1 MIILLILVSIFSLK
15 GAMAAAQDPVMIDY
29 LVDVSQPEAKTF
41 QIQARIERLSDH
53 QPVISFPALKSDP
66 VNGAPR
72 VSNIGIISKGNGF
85 LPLTLEEDRAVVE
98 DYRGDPLVL
107 SYRLA
112 SGAYLQLDRTSYL
125 DGTRSLFYPRDVL
138 LQMDGQNVKSTL
150 SFVLPAGWKVITTV
164 DSTLEGVFRVEAG
177 RPTAFYLGEGTHARE
192 TVRNTEVF
200 VVVEAGWTA
209 SLSSV
214 TESLREQLMYC
225 ESLIPNTRS
234 DALLGVFIA
243 VGTSVQTR
251 DVAAFVTPQL
261 LVLAA
266 RGRAETGWKSLW
278 RQELS
283 RGLVRR
289 YYPILQNFAESLN
302 PSELREYLSLK
313 TRLKTG
319 GVSRNEF
326 LQTMAEDLWKALE
339 TDSRHRTSTQMISAK
354 APEQQPARPTTF
366 YVPNYF
372 LTDLA
377 LAFYGDEAG
386 SLEEFL
392 HKKFIGG
399 GKSHVSSTDFRRKL
413 SQETRAS
420 KVLDRLWIEAG
431 HIPIA
436 ETLRPFGLL
445 FERRELLDF
454 PFKLTETF
462 QVTQVTKRSNLAAI
476 SVQVGDRILAVD
488 HHQLTMPD
496 DLLKCRSQLSSG
508 EEVELFVERDGV
520 AVKLKQRI
528 PVEVLLNLEVN
539 KLADADKQQKLER
552 FLSRYSDGA

>member
-1 MIILLILVSIFSLK
+1 
-15 GAMAAAQDPVMIDY
+15 
-29 LVDVSQPEAKTF
+29 
-41 QIQARIERLSDH
+41 
-53 QPVISFPALKSDP
+53 
-66 VNGAPR
+66 
-72 VSNIGIISKGNGF
+72 
-85 LPLTLEEDRAVVE
+85 
-98 DYRGDPLVL
+98 
-107 SYRLA
+107 
-112 SGAYLQLDRTSYL
+112 
-125 DGTRSLFYPRDVL
+125 
-138 LQMDGQNVKSTL
+138 MDGQNVKSTI
-150 SFVLPAGWKVITTV
+150 SFVLPAGWKVITTA

-200 VVVEAGWTA
+200 VVVEAGWAA

-214 TESLREQLMYC
+214 TESLREQLIYC

-234 DALLGVFIA
+234 DALLSVFLA
-243 VGTSVQTR
+243 VGTSVQGR
-251 DVAAFVTPQL
+251 EVAAFVTPQL
-261 LVLAA
+261 LVLAAA

-289 YYPILQNFAESLN
+289 YYPILQNFVEPLN

-319 GVSRNEF
+319 GISRNEF

-339 TDSRHRTSTQMISAK
+339 TDSRHRTSTQMVSAK

-420 KVLDRLWIEAG
+420 KVLDRLWIEAEAG

-462 QVTQVTKRSNLAAI
+462 QVAQLTKRSNVAAI

-508 EEVELFVERDGV
+508 EEVQLFVERDGV

>member
-1 MIILLILVSIFSLK
+1 
-15 GAMAAAQDPVMIDY
+15 
-29 LVDVSQPEAKTF
+29 
-41 QIQARIERLSDH
+41 
-53 QPVISFPALKSDP
+53 
-66 VNGAPR
+66 
-72 VSNIGIISKGNGF
+72 
-85 LPLTLEEDRAVVE
+85 
-98 DYRGDPLVL
+98 
-107 SYRLA
+107 
-112 SGAYLQLDRTSYL
+112 
-125 DGTRSLFYPRDVL
+125 
-138 LQMDGQNVKSTL
+138 MDGQNVKSTL

-164 DSTLEGVFRVEAG
+164 DSTSEGVFRVEAG

-200 VVVEAGWTA
+200 VVVESGWAA
-209 SLSSV
+209 SLFSV

-234 DALLGVFIA
+234 DALLSVFLA
-243 VGTSVQTR
+243 LGTSVQR
-251 DVAAFVTPQL
+251 KDVAAFVTPQL
-261 LVLAA
+261 LVLAAA

-289 YYPILQNFAESLN
+289 YYPILQNFAEPLN

-326 LQTMAEDLWKALE
+326 LQTMAEDLWKALA
-339 TDSRHRTSTQMISAK
+339 TDSRHRTSSQMVSAK
-354 APEQQPARPTTF
+354 APGQQPASPTTF
-366 YVPNYF
+366 HVPNYF

-392 HKKFIGG
+392 HRKFTGG
-399 GKSHVSSTDFRRKL
+399 GNSHVSSTDFRRKL
-413 SQETRAS
+413 SQETRAG

-454 PFKLTETF
+454 PFRLTETF
-462 QVTQVTKRSNLAAI
+462 QVAQATKRSNLAAV

-488 HHQLTMPD
+488 HHPLTMPD

-508 EEVELFVERDGV
+508 EEVQLFIERDGV